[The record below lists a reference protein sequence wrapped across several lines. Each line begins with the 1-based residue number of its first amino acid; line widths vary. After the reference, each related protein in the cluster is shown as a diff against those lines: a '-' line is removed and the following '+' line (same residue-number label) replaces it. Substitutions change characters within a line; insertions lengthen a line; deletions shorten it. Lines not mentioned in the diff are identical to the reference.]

1 MLSGD
6 WRLHCEA
13 SPANYSA
20 IESQLYSLAGRYVLI
35 LLGKDIQRIYVDP
48 SASLSVLYSIDEQVA
63 GSTATAL
70 GVADPSPLA
79 TQISRTR
86 RASGTWYPCGLT
98 EWRSLH
104 VLLPNHYLD
113 LRSWVA
119 RRHWPECDA
128 PFPSESCDTSAT
140 IREICQR
147 LANNIA
153 AVVSE
158 HLATMELT
166 AGRDTRMLLACS
178 KPLVE
183 KIQFETSPTHSA
195 TDVDIS
201 VKMATLFKL
210 NHHIGQPVNLRHAL
224 LQGAAGEVGRAF
236 YWRRSDHQQVALS
249 GVGLAERMHFPD
261 ATFVPQLQ
269 DWLNELPRLSSF
281 AKLDLLYVEQRLA
294 MAHAPANYE
303 RDCRFAFTLFPL
315 SDRRIFELM
324 MSLPP
329 SYRLRQA
336 LCPAICKV
344 RWPELNL
351 FPINSPYFEGIGLE
365 KYRKLLEQS
374 FFKALNR
381 EQRSFL
387 RKETF
392 RTGSLVH
399 MIIEDVQ
406 KVWRRLLRST

>member
-6 WRLHCEA
+6 WLLHCEA
-13 SPANYSA
+13 SQENCSS

-35 LLGKDIQRIYVDP
+35 LLGKDIQRIYADP
-48 SASLSVLYSIDEQVA
+48 SASLSTLYSADQQVV
-63 GSTATAL
+63 GSTASAL
-70 GVADPSPLA
+70 GAVDPSPLA
-79 TQISRTR
+79 AQISRTR
-86 RASGTWYPCGLT
+86 EASGTWYPCGLT
-98 EWRSLH
+98 EWRNLH

-113 LRSWVA
+113 LNSWVV
-119 RRHWPECDA
+119 RRHWPECNA
-128 PFPSESCDTSAT
+128 PIPSKLRDTDAT

-147 LANNIA
+147 LAANIA
-153 AVVSE
+153 AVVAD
-158 HLATMELT
+158 HHATMELT

-178 KPLVE
+178 KQLIDR
-183 KIQFETSPTHSA
+183 IQFETSPTHSA

-201 VKMATLFKL
+201 AKLATLFKL
-210 NHHIGQPVNLRHAL
+210 NHHVSQPVNLRHAL

-236 YWRRSDHQQVALS
+236 YWRRSDYQQLALS
-249 GVGLAERMHFPD
+249 GKEIAERMHFPD
-261 ATFVPQLQ
+261 TTFVPQLQ
-269 DWLNELPRLSSF
+269 DWLDELPQLSIF

-336 LCPAICKV
+336 LCPDICKL

-351 FPINSPYFEGIGLE
+351 FPINSPYFEGVGFG
-365 KYRKLLEQS
+365 KYRKLLKQS
-374 FFKALNR
+374 TFRGLNR

-387 RKETF
+387 RKQTF
-392 RTGSLVH
+392 RTSSLVH
-399 MIIEDVQ
+399 LIVDDLK
-406 KVWRRLLRST
+406 KVWRRLFRST